1 MKVIKENSY
10 LRNSWDLFVL
20 ILIVI
25 SCLVIPYQI
34 AFKHSVSLYG
44 SILIYI
50 IDIFFFTDIFL
61 NFYTSYRSQG
71 SEVTELAKI
80 KKQYI
85 KSFFT
90 IDLIANFPFDLLIL
104 AIHEIT
110 IYNVS
115 IVLFLRLLR
124 LLRIIRLF
132 TIFNRWQEL
141 SWTNSGFLR
150 ISKFLVSAMLFIH
163 WIACAW
169 FLVAYAANFP
179 KDSWVSIEGIVF
191 STPVT
196 QYIRSLYWAIVTM
209 TTVGYGDITPNRNIE
224 YVFTMVV
231 MLLGAS
237 FYAFLIGNIAS
248 LLSTLNA
255 AKASFWNRIEGINQ
269 YLRARHVPHKLN
281 EQVRNYYEYLWA
293 NHRGIKEDVLFEDL
307 PGPLRLEVLLSL
319 TSDLLDKVP
328 LFKYSTQTLRNVLL
342 LALKTETFAPG
353 GFIVRKGEVGK
364 SIYFISKGRAEI
376 TSNNGKNSHGTLED
390 GDYFGD
396 LSLIL
401 NEKRTASVKAIT
413 YCEIFILNKSDFE
426 RIKGEYPEFKNVLKK
441 MSSEKTEKI
450 SELVLDGLIL

>member
-1 MKVIKENSY
+1 MKIIKENSY
-10 LRNSWDLFVL
+10 FRTIWDFYLL
-20 ILIVI
+20 ILIIV
-25 SCLVIPYQI
+25 SCLLIPYQI
-34 AFKHSVSLYG
+34 AFKHNVSVSG
-44 SILIYI
+44 SILIYL
-50 IDIFFFTDIFL
+50 IDLFFFIDIFL

-71 SEVTELAKI
+71 LEVVESAKI
-80 KKQYI
+80 KDHYI
-85 KSFFT
+85 KSFFV
-90 IDLIANFPFDLLIL
+90 IDVIANFPFDIVIL
-104 AIHEIT
+104 AVHEIT

-115 IVLFLRLLR
+115 IVLILRLLR

-150 ISKFLVSAMLFIH
+150 ISKFLVSVMLFIH

-169 FLVAYAANFP
+169 FLVAYVANFP
-179 KDSWVSIEGIVF
+179 KDSWVSNEGIVF

-224 YVFTMVV
+224 YVFTMAV

-255 AKASFWNRIEGINQ
+255 AKSSFWNRIEGINQ
-269 YLRARHVPHKLN
+269 YLRARHVPRKLN
-281 EQVRNYYEYLWA
+281 EKVRNYYEYLWA
-293 NHRGIKEDVLFEDL
+293 HHRGIKEDVLFEDL

-342 LALKTETFAPG
+342 LALKTETFSPG
-353 GFIVRKGEVGK
+353 GFIVREGEVGK
-364 SIYFISKGRAEI
+364 SIYFISRGRTVI
-376 TSNNGKNSHGTLED
+376 TSNNGKNSHGTFED

-401 NEKRTASVKAIT
+401 NEKRTASVKALT
-413 YCEIFILNKSDFE
+413 YCEIFILTNSDFD
-426 RIKGEYPEFKNVLKK
+426 RIKDEYPEFKNVLKK

-450 SELVLDGLIL
+450 SALVLDGLIL